1 MAIPT
6 KTLILD
12 SAYKQSSFM
21 TQANQKDA
29 LIRWLQDVKE
39 IAPYA
44 NEEGWSDFAI
54 LASTVPSNA
63 YESPD
68 ALEVV
73 EIVKRVAVTKKF
85 YKELDAK
92 VAETLCQLIRQKV

>member
-1 MAIPT
+1 MATPP
-6 KTLILD
+6 KTSYLD
-12 SAYKQSSFM
+12 SAYKQPSFM
-21 TQANQKDA
+21 TQTNQKDA

-44 NEEGWSDFAI
+44 NEEGWSDFAA
-54 LASTVPSNA
+54 LASIVPSSA

-73 EIVKRVAVTKKF
+73 EIVKRVASTKKF

-92 VAETLCQLIRQKV
+92 VDSTLYHLTCQKV